1 MTANYEVCYM
11 AANCET
17 CRHLKGIAC
26 THPDLATMPYEKGC
40 SYWEPMEKE
49 KLTAEEIKRGILSK
63 PTKLRIQPVERKI
76 TQISANA
83 AGGVW
88 ALCDDGSLWFG
99 NKDGWREFEP
109 IPLGVRDVDEPS
121 SNP

>member
-1 MTANYEVCYM
+1 M

-17 CRHLKGIAC
+17 CKHLKGIAC
-26 THPDLATMPYEKGC
+26 THPELERMPYEKGC

-63 PTKLRIQPVERKI
+63 PTKQRIQPVERKI
-76 TQISANA
+76 TQISAN

-109 IPLGVRDVDEPS
+109 IPLGVREIEEPS
-121 SNP
+121 RIP

>member
-1 MTANYEVCYM
+1 
-11 AANCET
+11 
-17 CRHLKGIAC
+17 
-26 THPDLATMPYEKGC
+26 
-40 SYWEPMEKE
+40 MEKE
-49 KLTAEEIKRGILSK
+49 KLTADEIKRGILSK
-63 PTKLRIQPVERKI
+63 PTKPRIQPVERKI

-99 NKDGWREFEP
+99 AKDGWREFEP